1 MQSFLGSEP
10 SKGLGSLIL
19 TLLGRFDLTKSL
31 IALAIVV
38 TSMGWGFPVGGTA
51 LGAVLGP
58 AERLAD
64 GLGLADGLRLADG
77 LGLAESWGGL
87 AEGSGVG

>member
-10 SKGLGSLIL
+10 SKGSGSLIL
-19 TLLGRFDLTKSL
+19 TLLGRLDLTRSL
-31 IALAIVV
+31 IALAIIVAL
-38 TSMGWGFPVGGTA
+38 MGWGFPVGGMA

-58 AERLAD
+58 AE
-64 GLGLADGLRLADG
+64 
-77 LGLAESWGGL
+77 GLAESCGGL

>member
-1 MQSFLGSEP
+1 MRSFLGSEP
-10 SKGLGSLIL
+10 SKGSGSLIL
-19 TLLGRFDLTKSL
+19 TLLGRLDLTRSL

-38 TSMGWGFPVGGTA
+38 ASMGWGFLVGGTA

-58 AERLAD
+58 AE
-64 GLGLADGLRLADG
+64 GLV
-77 LGLAESWGGL
+77 ESCGGL

>member
-1 MQSFLGSEP
+1 MQSFLGSEL

-19 TLLGRFDLTKSL
+19 TLLGRLYLTKSL

-38 TSMGWGFPVGGTA
+38 TSMGWGFPVGLMA

-58 AERLAD
+58 AE
-64 GLGLADGLRLADG
+64 GLVDG
-77 LGLAESWGGL
+77 LGLAES
-87 AEGSGVG
+87 

>member
-1 MQSFLGSEP
+1 MRSFLGSEP
-10 SKGLGSLIL
+10 SKGSGSLIL
-19 TLLGRFDLTKSL
+19 TILGRFDLTKSL

-38 TSMGWGFPVGGTA
+38 ASMGWGFLVGGTA
-51 LGAVLGP
+51 LGPVLGP

-64 GLGLADGLRLADG
+64 GLGLAG
-77 LGLAESWGGL
+77 SWGGL

>member
-1 MQSFLGSEP
+1 MRSFLGSEP

-38 TSMGWGFPVGGTA
+38 TSVGWGFLVGGMA
-51 LGAVLGP
+51 LGTVLGP
-58 AERLAD
+58 AERLV
-64 GLGLADGLRLADG
+64 DG

>member
-1 MQSFLGSEP
+1 MKGS
-10 SKGLGSLIL
+10 GSLIL
-19 TLLGRFDLTKSL
+19 TLLRSLDLTRSL
-31 IALAIVV
+31 IVLAIVV
-38 TSMGWGFPVGGTA
+38 TSMGWGFLVDGMA

-58 AERLAD
+58 AE
-64 GLGLADGLRLADG
+64 GLADG

>member
-1 MQSFLGSEP
+1 MRSVLGSEP
-10 SKGLGSLIL
+10 LKGSGSLIL
-19 TLLGRFDLTKSL
+19 TLLGRLYLTRSL

-38 TSMGWGFPVGGTA
+38 ASMGWGFPVGSMA

-58 AERLAD
+58 AE
-64 GLGLADGLRLADG
+64 
-77 LGLAESWGGL
+77 GLAESCGGL

>member
-1 MQSFLGSEP
+1 MRSFLELEPLKGS
-10 SKGLGSLIL
+10 GSLIL
-19 TLLGRFDLTKSL
+19 TLLGRLDLTRSL

-38 TSMGWGFPVGGTA
+38 TSMGWGFLVGGMA

-58 AERLAD
+58 AE
-64 GLGLADGLRLADG
+64 
-77 LGLAESWGGL
+77 GLAEGCGGL

>member
-10 SKGLGSLIL
+10 SKGSGSLIL
-19 TLLGRFDLTKSL
+19 TLLGRLDLTRSL
-31 IALAIVV
+31 IALAMVV
-38 TSMGWGFPVGGTA
+38 ASMGWGFLVGGTA

-58 AERLAD
+58 AE
-64 GLGLADGLRLADG
+64 
-77 LGLAESWGGL
+77 GLAESCGGL